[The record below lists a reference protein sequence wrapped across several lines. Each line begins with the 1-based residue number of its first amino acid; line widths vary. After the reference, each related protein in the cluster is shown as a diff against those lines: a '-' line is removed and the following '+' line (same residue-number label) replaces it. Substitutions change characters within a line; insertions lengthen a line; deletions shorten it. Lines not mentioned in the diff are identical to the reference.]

1 MYGIISSLRVK
12 SYPHNDRAPAP
23 PRVLINPNTPPL
35 PPFSFPTLLPP
46 PDWLIFAFH
55 PLLHSEYNVPK
66 ASPEGYTNK
75 HLSVNITTLHD

>member
-1 MYGIISSLRVK
+1 MYGIISSLEVK

-35 PPFSFPTLLPP
+35 PPFSFLSLLPP
-46 PDWLIFAFH
+46 PDWLIFTFY
-55 PLLHSEYNVPK
+55 PLSYSGDNVPE
-66 ASPEGYTNK
+66 APPERHTNK